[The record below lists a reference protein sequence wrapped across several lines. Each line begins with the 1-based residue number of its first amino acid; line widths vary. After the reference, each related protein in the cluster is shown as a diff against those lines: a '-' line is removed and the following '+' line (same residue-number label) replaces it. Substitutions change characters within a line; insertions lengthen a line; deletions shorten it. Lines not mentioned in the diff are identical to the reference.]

1 MSIGISRI
9 PFLASR
15 LGAVRVFETEYHTA
29 ARLNKKRE
37 KSQNVREEEAMM
49 VGRCLAQSLTQSP
62 NDGLLVVR
70 ETDADALVLRAHS
83 HGESFVLDV
92 MVPICKMVIGN
103 MDFLASVISGLC
115 IEVDKDRLSLS
126 TVQRFAAKIIEL
138 LGQEMCNHCASRG
151 NKEPKCSDFQ
161 PPEKS
166 LYPAIYRTE
175 YKKPMS
181 PQTLTTLLR
190 HCKKLELFESA
201 AQLLLPLEHI
211 AARPGMIDHTNLL
224 LPVLESLPSEVVEDP
239 TSLQHYQRLFQVV
252 LPAYIRDYI
261 KVKPSKPDNWT
272 RKKRQGRNTYSSC
285 NTCSCL
291 TCSEL
296 DDFLASPVK
305 SEWRYKA
312 AEPQRKH
319 IDRQLYSIDCRTSV
333 DKSKGT
339 PFTLVVTKNN
349 ESYEQELRD
358 WQRRCS
364 LAQSTFDRLGHEKLK
379 ALLAERYGET
389 MEEFSATIAGRPYT
403 FTERQALASL
413 TETHSNRKRARNDLD
428 GDESSMKRPK
438 RVEVIDLEDT

>member
-1 MSIGISRI
+1 M
-9 PFLASR
+9 
-15 LGAVRVFETEYHTA
+15 VFETEYHIA
-29 ARLNKKRE
+29 AHLNKKCE

-49 VGRCLAQSLTQSP
+49 VGRCLAQSLTQNP
-62 NDGLLVVR
+62 KDGSLFVGER
-70 ETDADALVLRAHS
+70 DADALVLRARS

-103 MDFLASVISGLC
+103 MGFLASIISGLC
-115 IEVDKDRLSLS
+115 IETDKDRLSLS
-126 TVQRFAAKIIEL
+126 TIQRFAAEVIEL

-151 NKEPKCSDFQ
+151 HKEPKCNDFQ

-166 LYPAIYRTE
+166 SYPAIYQTE

-181 PQTLTTLLR
+181 PQALTTLLR
-190 HCKKLELFESA
+190 HCQKLELFESA

-224 LPVLESLPSEVVEDP
+224 LPVLKSLPSEVVEDP
-239 TSLQHYQRLFQVV
+239 TNLQRYQRLFQVV
-252 LPAYIRDYI
+252 LLSYMRDYI

-272 RKKRQGRNTYSSC
+272 REKRQSRNSYTSYD
-285 NTCSCL
+285 NCSCL

-312 AEPQRKH
+312 AERERKH
-319 IDRQLYSIDCRTSV
+319 IDRQLYSIDCNTSV

-349 ESYEQELRD
+349 KSYENELRD
-358 WQRRCS
+358 WQQRCS
-364 LAQSTFDRLGHEKLK
+364 LAQSTFDCLGQEKLQ
-379 ALLAERYGET
+379 AMLVERYGQT
-389 MEEFSATIAGRPYT
+389 MEEFSATIAGRPYS
-403 FTERQALASL
+403 FTERQPLASL
-413 TETHSNRKRARNDLD
+413 TETNSNRKRAHNDID
-428 GDESSMKRPK
+428 GDESPMKRPK
-438 RVEVIDLEDT
+438 KVEVIDLEDT